1 MPDKRYIS
9 ASELSLYS
17 FCPRAWAL
25 KMLDYESDNQWEM
38 EKGEEYHRA
47 IGSREL
53 QKEMENRTVREKNS
67 FLIHV
72 VSVLIIIIVFCLISI
87 FLRLILK

>member
-17 FCPRAWAL
+17 YCPRAWAL
-25 KMLDYESDNQWEM
+25 KLLDYESDNQWEM

-47 IGSREL
+47 AGSREI
-53 QKEMENRTVREKNS
+53 QKEKENRSVREKSS
-67 FLIHV
+67 FLIRV
-72 VSVLIIIIVFCLISI
+72 TTFLIIITVLCLISI
-87 FLRLILK
+87 LLHLILK